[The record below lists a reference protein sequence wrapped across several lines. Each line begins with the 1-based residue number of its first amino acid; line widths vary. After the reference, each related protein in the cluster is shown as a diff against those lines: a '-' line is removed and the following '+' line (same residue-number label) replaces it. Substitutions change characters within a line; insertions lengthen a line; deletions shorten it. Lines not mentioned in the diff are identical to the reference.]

1 MLAPSL
7 LLVSIAKATPSLMEG
22 SRRNRVMKGFTMT
35 QAFLSNSNSSRPMQA
50 HTALTSFD
58 SGYEHSLGHYVD
70 VKLLVL
76 EEDEEKGSTP
86 ATFASAS

>member
-1 MLAPSL
+1 
-7 LLVSIAKATPSLMEG
+7 MEG
-22 SRRNRVMKGFTMT
+22 SRRDRVMKGFTMT
-35 QAFLSNSNSSRPMQA
+35 QAFLSNSSSSLPMQA

-76 EEDEEKGSTP
+76 EEDEEKDSTS
-86 ATFASAS
+86 ATFASAA